1 MNGAFVLDLRL
12 AADTI
17 PVCDLDLCTVR
28 LMNDARF
35 LWCVLVPRVAGAAE
49 LTDLSEERRTQLM
62 KEIVR
67 VSEAMCSIAPC
78 DKLNTGA
85 LGNIVRQLHIHVVA
99 RVDGDAAWPGPVWG
113 AGVARPYDES
123 RMRTVIEA
131 LRAGLSG

>member
-1 MNGAFVLDLRL
+1 MNDAFVLDPHL
-12 AADTI
+12 AADTV

-35 LWCVLVPRVAGAAE
+35 LWCVLVPRQDGAVE
-49 LTDLSEERRTQLM
+49 LTDLSEEARTQLM

-67 VSEAMCSIAPC
+67 VSEAMRAIAPC

-99 RVDGDAAWPGPVWG
+99 RVEGDAAWPGPVWG
-113 AGVARPYDES
+113 SGAAKPYDES
-123 RMRTVIEA
+123 RMSSVVGA
-131 LRAGLSG
+131 LRVSLSV